1 MKPGHRLLAAGG
13 AAAALGLGAWVW
25 SARTPA
31 VPVAQLPPA
40 VQTDGRP
47 AALGERLREAESRAR
62 RRGASA
68 EDVAELGRL
77 YHANGYTEAA
87 AACWQALRRAQPET
101 ALWSYLLADL
111 RATEG
116 EAEAFETLLRE
127 VVRLAPDYAPARLK
141 LADLA
146 LKTGRLDEARSHYE
160 ERLRRVPGDPHA
172 RLGLARI
179 LALTG
184 DTAAADEAIAAL
196 VRDHPDFP
204 PGHNLHAERLAA
216 RGDET
221 GARRHRWL
229 GRESGRFREADDP
242 WLRGLHAWCLDPQRL
257 AVLGTME
264 FQLARGD
271 QGRALIERAA
281 ALAPDDP
288 GTRELLGD
296 LYLKLG
302 EPALARDALR
312 EALRLRAVRNE
323 TPPAET
329 YVNLV
334 EAWRRLGRSDEA
346 LRALDDGFARL
357 GNGRFELHL
366 ARGVVLDGLERLDEA
381 EAALREAVR
390 LGAGDPD
397 AHYNLA
403 LVLLQRDLRTEA
415 ALHLRTAL
423 ERQPTFPKAL
433 ALLAQLEMDAGRVE
447 EAGTYVRPLFEANP
461 GQPEVQALTAYWYL
475 QRGLAAAQRSSAE
488 AERHYRAG
496 LEAQPDNV
504 DLLVSL
510 GALLV
515 RQQRPEEA
523 EVPLREYRRLRPAE
537 AQGAML
543 LGEAALQR
551 GRHDEAVRLLTEGE
565 QLALRAGQEQIAR
578 RCRELLGR

>member
-1 MKPGHRLLAAGG
+1 MKPGRRVLAAGG

-25 SARTPA
+25 SARSPA
-31 VPVAQLPPA
+31 VPAAQLPPA
-40 VQTDGRP
+40 AQTDGRP
-47 AALGERLREAESRAR
+47 AALAERIREAETRAR
-62 RRGASA
+62 RRGGTA

-77 YHANGYTEAA
+77 YHANGYTRAA
-87 AACWQALRRAQPET
+87 AACWEALRRAQPDT
-101 ALWSYLLADL
+101 ALWAYLLADL

-116 EAEAFETLLRE
+116 DAEAFETLLRDA
-127 VVRLAPDYAPARLK
+127 VRLAPDYAPARLK

-146 LKTGRLDEARSHYE
+146 FKTGRLDEARSHYE
-160 ERLRRVPGDPHA
+160 ERLRRLPGDAHA

-179 LALTG
+179 LALAG
-184 DTAAADEAIAAL
+184 DTAAADDAIAAL

-204 PGHNLHAERLAA
+204 PGHNLLAERLAA
-216 RGDET
+216 RGDEA

-229 GRESGRFREADDP
+229 GRESGRFREAEDP

-257 AVLGTME
+257 AVLGTTE
-264 FQLARGD
+264 FQLASGD
-271 QGRALIERAA
+271 KGRALIERAVS
-281 ALAPDDP
+281 LAPDDP
-288 GTRELLGD
+288 GARELLGD

-302 EPALARDALR
+302 EAALARDTLA
-312 EALRLRAVRNE
+312 EALRLRAARNE
-323 TPPAET
+323 APPAET

-334 EAWRRLGRSDEA
+334 EAWQRLGRADEA
-346 LRALDDGFARL
+346 LRTLDDGFARL
-357 GNGRFELHL
+357 GAGRFELHL

-390 LGAGDPD
+390 LGGNDSD

-403 LVLLQRDLRTEA
+403 LVLLQRERRAEA
-415 ALHLRTAL
+415 AGHLRAAL

-433 ALLAQLEMDAGRVE
+433 ALLAQLEMEAGRLE
-447 EAGTYVRPLFEANP
+447 EAGTFVIPLFDANP
-461 GQPEVQALTAYWYL
+461 GQPEVQALTAFWYL
-475 QRGLAAAQRSSAE
+475 QRGLAAAARSPTE
-488 AERHYRAG
+488 AEPLYRAG

-515 RQQRPEEA
+515 RQQRPAEA
-523 EVPLREYRRLRPAE
+523 EIPLREYRRLRPAE
-537 AQGAML
+537 AQSAML

-551 GRHDEAVRLLTEGE
+551 GQRDEAVRLLTEGE
-565 QLALRAGQEQIAR
+565 QLALRAGQTQIAR